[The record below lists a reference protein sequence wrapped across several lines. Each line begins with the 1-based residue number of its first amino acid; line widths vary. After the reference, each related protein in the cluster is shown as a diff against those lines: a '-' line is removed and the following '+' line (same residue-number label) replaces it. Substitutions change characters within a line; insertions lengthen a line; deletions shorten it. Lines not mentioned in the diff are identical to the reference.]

1 MHYENIQRA
10 IDYIEEN
17 LKSDLDMNEVIRCSG
32 YSITHFYRIFQAMV
46 GSSLKEYITKRR
58 LSSAAIEIATSKK
71 RLIEIAV
78 DYGYNSQE
86 VFTRAFFRL
95 YHMTPGKYRKD
106 QIRIRLYEKCNVYQK
121 TLANMKYFIE
131 SKIILEKE
139 FKLVGMERIVKPGGM
154 EIQELWKQFSARK
167 KEIKNGINMQQS
179 LGLCEYMPDIT
190 DESEFK
196 YMACVEVTDIQ
207 EMPKDMSTKVIP
219 CMKYAVF
226 SHIGEMIT
234 LKETYS
240 RIYGA
245 WLPFSNCELAEMD
258 TIEVYGEDENKRSTL
273 EIYIPL
279 KIEARS

>member
-1 MHYENIQRA
+1 MHYENIQRS
-10 IDYIEEN
+10 IDYIEDN
-17 LKSDLDMNEVIRCSG
+17 LKADLDMNEVIRCSG

-46 GSSLKEYITKRR
+46 GDSLKEYITKRR

-86 VFTRAFFRL
+86 VFTRAFSRL

-106 QIRIRLYEKCNVYQK
+106 QTRIRLYEKSNVYQT
-121 TLANMKYFIE
+121 TLSNMRYFIE
-131 SKIILEKE
+131 PKIILEKE

-154 EIQELWKQFSARK
+154 EIQELWNQFSTRK
-167 KEIKNGINMQQS
+167 KEIKNGTNMQQS
-179 LGLCEYMPDIT
+179 LGICEYMPDIT

-196 YMACVEVTDIQ
+196 YMTCAEVTD
-207 EMPKDMSTKVIP
+207 MRDVPKGMSTKVIP
-219 CMKYAVF
+219 CLKYAVF
-226 SHIGEMIT
+226 SHTGEMIT

-240 RIYGA
+240 RIYGV

-258 TIEVYGEDENKRSTL
+258 TIEVYDENENKGSTL
-273 EIYIPL
+273 QIYIPL
-279 KIEARS
+279 KMPTRS